1 MSQVTCIGC
10 SAQID
15 VSKADVTGR
24 GYRCSQC
31 SLKASLAAD
40 GGHNDITDHLTIEER
55 AARAKSALSEMFA
68 GVALAVLGGPFVFFG
83 FNGTVGVIVTCAG
96 LGMMSHGFL
105 TRREMRGQRTS

>member
-55 AARAKSALSEMFA
+55 AARAKTALSEMIA
-68 GVALAVLGGPFVFFG
+68 GGAIAAFGPIVLLG
-83 FNGTVGVIVTCAG
+83 FNGTIGVIVLCAG

>member
-55 AARAKSALSEMFA
+55 AARAKTALSEMIA
-68 GVALAVLGGPFVFFG
+68 GAAITAFGPIVFLG
-83 FNGTVGVIVTCAG
+83 FNGTVGVIVLCSG
-96 LGMMSHGFL
+96 LGMMSHGYL

>member
-10 SAQID
+10 TAQID

-40 GGHNDITDHLTIEER
+40 GGHNDITDHLTVEER
-55 AARAKSALSEMFA
+55 AVRAKSALSEMIA
-68 GVALAVLGGPFVFFG
+68 GAAIAAFSPLVLFG
-83 FNGTVGVIVTCAG
+83 FNGTVGIIFMCGG

>member
-1 MSQVTCIGC
+1 VSQVTCIGC

-31 SLKASLAAD
+31 SLKASVAAA
-40 GGHNDITDHLTIEER
+40 GGHNDITDHLTVDER
-55 AARAKSALSEMFA
+55 RARAKSALSEMI
-68 GVALAVLGGPFVFFG
+68 GGAAMAAFGPIVFLG
-83 FNGTVGVIVTCAG
+83 FNGTVGVIVLCAG

>member
-24 GYRCSQC
+24 GYRCSRC

-40 GGHNDITDHLTIEER
+40 GGHNDITDHLTVEER
-55 AARAKSALSEMFA
+55 TARAKTALTEMFLGA
-68 GVALAVLGGPFVFFG
+68 FVAVMCGPLVFFG
-83 FNGTVGVIVTCAG
+83 FNGTVGMIVTLSG
-96 LGMMSHGFL
+96 VGMISHGFL

>member
-40 GGHNDITDHLTIEER
+40 GGHNDITDHLTVDER
-55 AARAKSALSEMFA
+55 AARAKTALSEMIA
-68 GVALAVLGGPFVFFG
+68 GAAVTAFGPIVFFG

-96 LGMMSHGFL
+96 LGMISHGFL